1 MKSAFN
7 SPATARLL
15 LRGLIAC
22 ALLTPLSAIMILLV
36 QDWGRQAA
44 AAEKSYV
51 IILRHGDAPGRN
63 EPQNFA
69 LDDCSTQRNLSDK
82 GRNEARELGRW
93 LRNQHINITQ
103 VVASRWCRARDTARL
118 LNVGPV
124 ESEPTFDNLEFNKD
138 RKPEL
143 LDQERKLI
151 ASWNRPGV
159 LLIVTHSSNIKEL
172 SGLELG
178 PGAMILA
185 NRTSVGDI
193 DFRLSNILLKDFFS

>member
-1 MKSAFN
+1 MKSAFYR
-7 SPATARLL
+7 PAIARLL

-22 ALLTPLSAIMILLV
+22 ALLTPLAVIMTLLV
-36 QDWGRQAA
+36 QDWGRQTA

-51 IILRHGDAPGRN
+51 IILRHGDAPGRS

-93 LRNQHINITQ
+93 LRNQRINITQ
-103 VVASRWCRARDTARL
+103 VVASRWCRAKDTAQL

-143 LDQERKLI
+143 LDRERKLI

-159 LLIVTHSSNIKEL
+159 LLIVTHSSNIKAL